1 MDHVVKKYYCPT
13 CNGELEMLSGCGA
26 VGYFCNHCRKL
37 VSRQKMLSECT
48 SEDSVEKDT
57 STTSDQSTGIK

>member
-1 MDHVVKKYYCPT
+1 MENKNKNYYCPT

-37 VSRQKMLSECT
+37 VSRNKMLSEPIEKLESKQEEST
-48 SEDSVEKDT
+48 SSNN
-57 STTSDQSTGIK
+57 STESQ

>member
-1 MDHVVKKYYCPT
+1 MENANKKYYCPT

-37 VSRQKMLSECT
+37 VSRQKMLSEPEAEPEAT
-48 SEDSVEKDT
+48 PDEITETNKSS
-57 STTSDQSTGIK
+57 STQ